1 MLVCLHTGCIFQ
13 RKFCVLALYS
23 HCRVFYVAYIGIQPD
38 IAYIIACFSKL
49 NGQNRNITAISSIN
63 RIELKGSDYD
73 GRTKQKFNFPNFL
86 NDSKNL
92 YRPWHMDGRIE
103 YVLKYEISITKL
115 LNCLVAL
122 TAARYSTAHLHIK

>member
-23 HCRVFYVAYIGIQPD
+23 HCRVFYVAYRYTARYCLYHCMFQQIEW
-38 IAYIIACFSKL
+38 S
-49 NGQNRNITAISSIN
+49 NRNITAISSIN

-92 YRPWHMDGRIE
+92 HHPWHMDGRIE